1 MSDAAP
7 ITNALAEKDHEII
20 SEFQRWCVSGG
31 RSPATAR
38 KYAALVRAMI
48 RAGTF
53 RVDGFC
59 AQNLLENLQVV
70 AALLA
75 RPGPNI
81 SASTTGSRLVA
92 VHRFIKY
99 RAPELGLDASA
110 TIRQLDD
117 LLPRQETDSWF
128 LPGTLLGG
136 GRDRRRPRHPSL
148 DVEDLHRLL
157 GAATNSDGYRAARD
171 RALVAALIFTGLR
184 PSDVA
189 RLRWEQ
195 FSLVLTPGGHVR
207 RAVDVERGG
216 RPLRL
221 PIYSPAAE
229 AFDALEEVA
238 EGLGIGREGPVFRRS
253 PRVNSPLAARAI
265 RDIFVAACSRAGLT
279 PPEFAEVRSTTAW
292 WLLSSGASE
301 PAAMAALG
309 LKDARAL
316 DKLVAPHR
324 ALSAQRR
331 VSEHLDPVI

>member
-1 MSDAAP
+1 MSDAAGS
-7 ITNALAEKDHEII
+7 THAQAEKDHEII

-31 RSPATAR
+31 SSPATAR
-38 KYAALVRAMI
+38 KYSALVRAMI
-48 RAGTF
+48 REGTS
-53 RVDGFC
+53 RVNGLC
-59 AQNLLENLQVV
+59 AQNLLENLEVI

-75 RPGPNI
+75 RPGPDI
-81 SASTTGSRLVA
+81 AASTTGGRLVA
-92 VHRFIKY
+92 IHRFIKY
-99 RAPELGLDASA
+99 RAPGLGMDAST

-117 LLPRQETDSWF
+117 LLPRQETQSWF

-136 GRDRRRPRHPSL
+136 ARDRRRARHPSL

-157 GAATNSDGYRAARD
+157 DAAATPAGYRSARD

-207 RAVDVERGG
+207 RVVDVERGG

-221 PIYSPAAE
+221 PIISPAAE
-229 AFDALEEVA
+229 AFDVLEEAA

-265 RDIFVAACSRAGLT
+265 RDIFVVACGRAGLA

-331 VSEHLDPVI
+331 VSEHLDPVT